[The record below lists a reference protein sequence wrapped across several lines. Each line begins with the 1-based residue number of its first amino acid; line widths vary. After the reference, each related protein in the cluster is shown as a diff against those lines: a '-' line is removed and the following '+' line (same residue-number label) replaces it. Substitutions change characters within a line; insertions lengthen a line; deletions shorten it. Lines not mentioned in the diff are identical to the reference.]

1 MNSRSK
7 QSYKKSFYLT
17 LKLVGAF
24 SRRTLM
30 FLPAVDEM
38 TFKDGFGK
46 PEIKR
51 QRSALNGFILH
62 N

>member
-1 MNSRSK
+1 MKNKRY
-7 QSYKKSFYLT
+7 QLT

-46 PEIKR
+46 PPF
-51 QRSALNGFILH
+51 FI
-62 N
+62 NDRTA